1 MPLTYTTLHFARS
14 IILNNPSFALL
25 RPSLRY
31 ATAMGLITCY
41 TAHCVRSTG
50 PDISLVS
57 LAPFHVTYASF
68 RSLSL
73 TTFAALRLIRSF
85 HSLLCTSKSLL
96 LLVKEATNGPTA
108 LGTALVRSLRS
119 FHSLHFA
126 ALLLI
131 RSLWSLYCTMSC
143 CYSK

>member
-85 HSLLCTSKSLL
+85 HSLSCYRTSLSYWYGLRPKGAIIQPSG
-96 LLVKEATNGPTA
+96 LVYDGHAG
-108 LGTALVRSLRS
+108 
-119 FHSLHFA
+119 
-126 ALLLI
+126 LI
-131 RSLWSLYCTMSC
+131 
-143 CYSK
+143 